1 MARLAMNHEKPL
13 KVRLQIQTDCEG
25 NAEAGDR
32 RAEEDRTGRVVLMSA
47 GRLSSVPQRVGKRVG
62 DERVSA
68 LIERAPGERNAS

>member
-32 RAEEDRTGRVVLMSA
+32 RAEEDGTGRVVLMSA
-47 GRLSSVPQRVGKRVG
+47 GRLSSRPEEG
-62 DERVSA
+62 ERV
-68 LIERAPGERNAS
+68 

>member
-32 RAEEDRTGRVVLMSA
+32 RAEEDRTGRVVLM
-47 GRLSSVPQRVGKRVG
+47 
-62 DERVSA
+62 
-68 LIERAPGERNAS
+68 